1 MKNEIN
7 RALVAK
13 KARIF
18 VLAAAMICAVSM
30 AANNK
35 VSGVIKDAADKTALI
50 GVNVSLK
57 QGDQQVSGTVTDA
70 HGKFSLEA
78 ETGEFV
84 LECSYI
90 GYEPIGMSL
99 AINGN
104 IHLGTIEMNEASTE
118 LSEVVVEG
126 DAVIQKVD
134 RQILLPNKEQLG
146 ASSDGMSLLQNLQIP
161 RIVVNPAD
169 NTVKT
174 LANQDVQLR
183 INGIEASSSEVM
195 AINPKDVIRIEY
207 HDQPG
212 VRFNGAAAVINYI
225 VRHRDTGGNLML
237 NASNGVTMPGWGE
250 YHLAGKVNF
259 GKSSFSLM
267 THYSP
272 RDVYWTRTNSETYNF
287 STGTIENREVGEP
300 TRFKMNPVNIGL
312 TYTWT
317 NGEKNM
323 LQIAL
328 RDFMNFTPHSK
339 TNRDSRLYQAT
350 DSFAIHDHE
359 STQSISPSLDIY
371 YEHNL
376 PDDNHLYFDV
386 VGTYINSSNDRRF
399 EQTPLGETDSLNGA
413 PENFNFWGEEE
424 ARQPYLLRSNLIVD
438 RRLRRTDVLS
448 RVRGNKYSLIGEAIY
463 EKDWENIALTVGV
476 RHNQQWVENTYFA
489 NANANANVSMLTAE
503 TYAFAEMQQRV
514 KQFSYA
520 VGIGA
525 MHTYIEQA
533 GQKQSNW
540 IARPQLTMS
549 YDFGKGVFWKYK
561 GYVSGYQ
568 PSLSA
573 MSDVAQQ
580 IDKYQI
586 RQGNPNLKPVMFVAN
601 EMQLSWQS
609 KYVNLNLWANYS
621 YDHKPIMDETYEQ
634 LIDGQSYV
642 IRTYANHRG
651 FHRLQVAPSVQ
662 VRLLNNSLIFT
673 VAPFANYYVSLGNSY
688 THKHFNPGVR
698 ASFMGMYNGWQFFGE
713 VTTRSNNLWGET
725 LEYGEFYH
733 HIGVGYNA
741 DIRGPHRNQ
750 GTASHGV
757 SSWGFR
763 AMLMNPFSVKG
774 YSIETKDLSAL
785 APNTQHAEMRDFR
798 QMLILNFHCN
808 LDFGTQR
815 RDSGKRIN
823 NEDKENGILSGTK

>member
-1 MKNEIN
+1 MQTKY
-7 RALVAK
+7 
-13 KARIF
+13 F
-18 VLAAAMICAVSM
+18 VLAAAMVCAVSM
-30 AANNK
+30 NAQTGAQTNNNDTLRMDTSMFK
-35 VSGVIKDAADKTALI
+35 LAEV
-50 GVNVSLK
+50 
-57 QGDQQVSGTVTDA
+57 TV
-70 HGKFSLEA
+70 EA
-78 ETGEFV
+78 Q
-84 LECSYI
+84 S
-90 GYEPIGMSL
+90 
-99 AINGN
+99 
-104 IHLGTIEMNEASTE
+104 
-118 LSEVVVEG
+118 
-126 DAVIQKVD
+126 VIQKVD
-134 RQILLPNKEQLG
+134 KQVLLPNREQRK
-146 ASSDGMSLLQNLQIP
+146 ASHDGMSLLQNLQIP

-212 VRFNGAAAVINYI
+212 VRYNGAAAVINYI
-225 VRHRDTGGNLML
+225 VKHRDTGGNLML

-250 YHLAGKVNF
+250 YHLSGKVNF

-272 RDVYWTRTNSETYNF
+272 RDIYWTRTNAETYNF
-287 STGTIENREVGEP
+287 NMGTIENREVGEP
-300 TRFKMNPVNIGL
+300 TRFKMNPMNIGL
-312 TYTWT
+312 TYNWT

-323 LQIAL
+323 LNITL
-328 RDFMNFTPHSK
+328 RDFMNFMPHSK
-339 TNRDSRLYQAT
+339 TNRDSYLYQGT

-359 STQSISPSLDIY
+359 SSKSISPSLDIY

-399 EQTPLGETDSLNGA
+399 EQTPLGETVADTA
-413 PENFNFWGEEE
+413 
-424 ARQPYLLRSNLIVD
+424 
-438 RRLRRTDVLS
+438 DVTS

-463 EKDWENIALTVGV
+463 EKDWENIGLTVGV
-476 RHNQQWVENTYFA
+476 RHNQQWMENLYNVQRDDVQGTK
-489 NANANANVSMLTAE
+489 VSMMTAE
-503 TYAFAEMQQRV
+503 TYAFAEVQQRV

-540 IARPQLTMS
+540 IARPQLTLS

-621 YDHKPIMDETYEQ
+621 YDHKPIMDETFEQ
-634 LIDGQSYV
+634 LIDGQSYAV
-642 IRTYANHRG
+642 RTYANHRG

-662 VRLLNNSLIFT
+662 VRLLQNKLIFT

-698 ASFMGMYNGWQFFGE
+698 ASIMGIYKGWQFFGE

-733 HIGVGYNA
+733 HIGLGYNA
-741 DIRGPHRNQ
+741 DK
-750 GTASHGV
+750 
-757 SSWGFR
+757 WGFR

-808 LDFGTQR
+808 LDFGSRASTR
-815 RDSGKRIN
+815 ENKRIN
-823 NEDKENGILSGTK
+823 NEDKETGILSGTK

>member
-1 MKNEIN
+1 
-7 RALVAK
+7 
-13 KARIF
+13 
-18 VLAAAMICAVSM
+18 MICAVSM

-35 VSGVIKDAADKTALI
+35 VSGVIKDAADKSALV

-99 AINGN
+99 AVSGN

-118 LSEVVVEG
+118 LGEVVVEG

-183 INGIEASSSEVM
+183 INGIEASNSEVM

-225 VRHRDTGGNLML
+225 VKHRDTGGNLML

-250 YHLAGKVNF
+250 YHLSGKVNF
-259 GKSSFSLM
+259 GKSSFSLL
-267 THYSP
+267 TQYSP
-272 RDVYWTRTNSETYNF
+272 RDIYWTRSNAETYNF

-312 TYTWT
+312 TYNWT

-323 LQIAL
+323 LQISL
-328 RDFMNFTPHSK
+328 RDNMDFTPYAQS
-339 TNRDSRLYQAT
+339 NRDTYLYQGT

-359 STQSISPSLDIY
+359 RSKSISPSLDIY

-376 PDDNHLYFDV
+376 PDDHHLYFDL

-399 EQTPLGETDSLNGA
+399 EQLPLGETVADT
-413 PENFNFWGEEE
+413 
-424 ARQPYLLRSNLIVD
+424 
-438 RRLRRTDVLS
+438 TDVTS

-476 RHNQQWVENTYFA
+476 RHNQQWMENTYLGSA
-489 NANANANVSMLTAE
+489 SATVNMTTAE
-503 TYAFAEMQQRV
+503 TYAFAEVQQRV

-540 IARPQLTMS
+540 IARPQLTLS

-621 YDHKPIMDETYEQ
+621 YDHKPIMDETFEQ
-634 LIDGQSYV
+634 LIDGQSYAV
-642 IRTYANHRG
+642 RTYANHRG

-662 VRLLNNSLIFT
+662 VRLLQNKLIFT

-698 ASFMGMYNGWQFFGE
+698 ASIMGMYKGWQFFGE
-713 VTTRSNNLWGET
+713 VTTRYNNLWGET

-733 HIGVGYNA
+733 HIGLGYNA
-741 DIRGPHRNQ
+741 DK
-750 GTASHGV
+750 
-757 SSWGFR
+757 WGFR

>member
-1 MKNEIN
+1 MQTKY
-7 RALVAK
+7 
-13 KARIF
+13 F
-18 VLAAAMICAVSM
+18 VLAAAMVCAVSM

-35 VSGVIKDAADKTALI
+35 VSGVIKDAADKSALV

-70 HGKFSLEA
+70 HGKFSLET

-99 AINGN
+99 TVSGN
-104 IHLGTIEMNEASTE
+104 THLGTIEMNEASTE

-161 RIVVNPAD
+161 RIVVNPVE
-169 NTVKT
+169 NSVKT
-174 LANQDVQLR
+174 LANQEVQLR

-212 VRFNGAAAVINYI
+212 VRYNGAAAVINYI
-225 VRHRDTGGNLML
+225 VKHRDTGGNLML
-237 NASNGVTMPGWGE
+237 NASNGVTMSGWGE
-250 YHLAGKVNF
+250 YHLSGKVNF

-272 RDVYWTRTNSETYNF
+272 RDIYWTRTNAETYNF

-300 TRFKMNPVNIGL
+300 TRFKGNPVNLGL
-312 TYTWT
+312 SYNWT

-328 RDFMNFTPHSK
+328 RDNMLFMPQSE
-339 TNRDSRLYQAT
+339 TNRDSYLYQGT

-399 EQTPLGETDSLNGA
+399 EQLPLGETVADT
-413 PENFNFWGEEE
+413 
-424 ARQPYLLRSNLIVD
+424 
-438 RRLRRTDVLS
+438 TDVTS

-463 EKDWENIALTVGV
+463 EKDWENIGLTVGV
-476 RHNQQWVENTYFA
+476 RHNQQWVENTYLGSA
-489 NANANANVSMLTAE
+489 DATVNMTTAE
-503 TYAFAEMQQRV
+503 TYAFAEVQQRV

-525 MHTYIEQA
+525 MHTYIEQG
-533 GQKQSNW
+533 GQKSSNW
-540 IARPQLTMS
+540 IARPQLTLS

-609 KYVNLNLWANYS
+609 KYVNLNIWANYS
-621 YDHKPIMDETYEQ
+621 YDHKPIMEETYEQ
-634 LIDGQSYV
+634 LIDGQAYA

-662 VRLLNNSLIFT
+662 VRLLQNKLIFT

-713 VTTRSNNLWGET
+713 VTTRYNNLWGET
-725 LEYGEFYH
+725 LQYGEFYH
-733 HIGVGYNA
+733 QIGVGYNA
-741 DIRGPHRNQ
+741 DK
-750 GTASHGV
+750 
-757 SSWGFR
+757 WGFR

>member
-1 MKNEIN
+1 
-7 RALVAK
+7 
-13 KARIF
+13 
-18 VLAAAMICAVSM
+18 MICAVSM

-35 VSGVIKDAADKTALI
+35 VSGVIKDAADKSALV

-99 AINGN
+99 AVSGN

-118 LSEVVVEG
+118 LGEVVVEG

-183 INGIEASSSEVM
+183 INGIEASNSEVM

-225 VRHRDTGGNLML
+225 VKHRDTGGNLML

-250 YHLAGKVNF
+250 YHLSGKVNF
-259 GKSSFSLM
+259 GKSSFSLL
-267 THYSP
+267 TQYSP
-272 RDVYWTRTNSETYNF
+272 RDIYWTRSNAETYNF

-300 TRFKMNPVNIGL
+300 TRFKMNPVNVGL
-312 TYTWT
+312 TYNWT

-323 LQIAL
+323 LQISL
-328 RDFMNFTPHSK
+328 RDNMDFTPYAQS
-339 TNRDSRLYQAT
+339 NRDTYLYQGT

-359 STQSISPSLDIY
+359 SSKSISPSLDIY

-376 PDDNHLYFDV
+376 PDDHHLYFDL

-399 EQTPLGETDSLNGA
+399 EQLPLGETVADT
-413 PENFNFWGEEE
+413 
-424 ARQPYLLRSNLIVD
+424 
-438 RRLRRTDVLS
+438 TDVTS

-476 RHNQQWVENTYFA
+476 RHNQQWMENTYLGSA
-489 NANANANVSMLTAE
+489 SAIVNMTTAE
-503 TYAFAEMQQRV
+503 TYAFAEVQQRV

-540 IARPQLTMS
+540 IARPQLTLS

-621 YDHKPIMDETYEQ
+621 YDHKPIMDETFEQ
-634 LIDGQSYV
+634 LIDGQSYAV
-642 IRTYANHRG
+642 RTYANHRG

-662 VRLLNNSLIFT
+662 VRLLQNKLIFT
-673 VAPFANYYVSLGNSY
+673 VAPFANYYMSLGNSY

-698 ASFMGMYNGWQFFGE
+698 ASIMGMYKGWQFFGE
-713 VTTRSNNLWGET
+713 VTTRYNNLWGET

-733 HIGVGYNA
+733 HIGLGYNA
-741 DIRGPHRNQ
+741 DK
-750 GTASHGV
+750 
-757 SSWGFR
+757 WGFR

>member
-1 MKNEIN
+1 MQ
-7 RALVAK
+7 
-13 KARIF
+13 ARIF

-50 GVNVSLK
+50 GVNVTLVESQK
-57 QGDQQVSGTVTDA
+57 SKGESTRNVVSGTVTDA
-70 HGKFSLEA
+70 HGKFSLES

-99 AINGN
+99 AVNSNIN
-104 IHLGTIEMNEASTE
+104 LGTIEMNEASTE

-174 LANQDVQLR
+174 FANQDVQLR

-212 VRFNGAAAVINYI
+212 VRYNGAAAVINYI
-225 VRHRDTGGNLML
+225 VKHRNTGGNLML

-250 YHLAGKVNF
+250 YHLSGKVNF
-259 GKSSFSLM
+259 GKSSFSLL

-272 RDVYWTRTNSETYNF
+272 RDIYWTRTNSETYNF

-312 TYTWT
+312 TYNWT

-323 LQIAL
+323 LNITL
-328 RDFMNFTPHSK
+328 RDFMKFTPQSK
-339 TNRDSRLYQAT
+339 TNRDSYLYQGT

-399 EQTPLGETDSLNGA
+399 EQTPLGATVADT
-413 PENFNFWGEEE
+413 
-424 ARQPYLLRSNLIVD
+424 
-438 RRLRRTDVLS
+438 TDVTS

-463 EKDWENIALTVGV
+463 EKDWENIGLTVGV
-476 RHNQQWVENTYFA
+476 RHNQQWMENMYKGQSDQGPSTK
-489 NANANANVSMLTAE
+489 VSMMTAE
-503 TYAFAEMQQRV
+503 TYAFAEVQQRV

-586 RQGNPNLKPVMFVAN
+586 RQGNPDLKPVMFVAN

-609 KYVNLNLWANYS
+609 KHVNLNLWANYS
-621 YDHKPIMDETYEQ
+621 YDHKPIMDETFEQ
-634 LIDGQSYV
+634 LIDGQSYAV
-642 IRTYANHRG
+642 RTYANHRG

-662 VRLLNNSLIFT
+662 VRVLNNSLIFT

-698 ASFMGMYNGWQFFGE
+698 ASIMGMYKGWQFFGE
-713 VTTRSNNLWGET
+713 VTTRYNNLWGET

-733 HIGVGYNA
+733 HIGLGYNA
-741 DIRGPHRNQ
+741 DK
-750 GTASHGV
+750 
-757 SSWGFR
+757 WGFR

-815 RDSGKRIN
+815 RENGKRIN

>member
-1 MKNEIN
+1 
-7 RALVAK
+7 
-13 KARIF
+13 
-18 VLAAAMICAVSM
+18 MICAVSM

-70 HGKFSLEA
+70 HGKFSLET

-99 AINGN
+99 TVSGN
-104 IHLGTIEMNEASTE
+104 THLGTIEMNEASTE

-161 RIVVNPAD
+161 RIVVNPVE
-169 NTVKT
+169 NSVKT
-174 LANQDVQLR
+174 LANQEVQLR
-183 INGIEASSSEVM
+183 INGIEASNSEVM

-212 VRFNGAAAVINYI
+212 VRYNGAAAVINYI
-225 VRHRDTGGNLML
+225 VKHHDTGGNLML
-237 NASNGVTMPGWGE
+237 NASNGVTMSGWGE
-250 YHLAGKVNF
+250 YHLSGKVNF
-259 GKSSFSLM
+259 GKSSFSLL

-272 RDVYWTRTNSETYNF
+272 RDIYWTRTNAETYNF

-300 TRFKMNPVNIGL
+300 TRFKGNPVNLGL
-312 TYTWT
+312 SYNWT

-328 RDFMNFTPHSK
+328 RDNMLFMPQSE
-339 TNRDSRLYQAT
+339 TNRDSYLYQGT

-399 EQTPLGETDSLNGA
+399 EQLPLGETVADT
-413 PENFNFWGEEE
+413 
-424 ARQPYLLRSNLIVD
+424 
-438 RRLRRTDVLS
+438 TDVTS

-463 EKDWENIALTVGV
+463 EKDWENIGLTVGV
-476 RHNQQWVENTYFA
+476 RHNQQWVENTYLGSA
-489 NANANANVSMLTAE
+489 DATVNMTTAE
-503 TYAFAEMQQRV
+503 TYAFAEVQQRV

-525 MHTYIEQA
+525 MHTYIEQG
-533 GQKQSNW
+533 GQKSSNW
-540 IARPQLTMS
+540 IARPQLTLS

-609 KYVNLNLWANYS
+609 KYVNLNIWANYS
-621 YDHKPIMDETYEQ
+621 YDHKPIMEETYEQ
-634 LIDGQSYV
+634 LIDGQAYA

-662 VRLLNNSLIFT
+662 VRLLQNKLIFT

-713 VTTRSNNLWGET
+713 VTTRYNNLWGET

-733 HIGVGYNA
+733 QIGVGYNA
-741 DIRGPHRNQ
+741 DK
-750 GTASHGV
+750 
-757 SSWGFR
+757 WGFR

-823 NEDKENGILSGTK
+823 NEDKESGILSGTK

>member
-1 MKNEIN
+1 MQTKY
-7 RALVAK
+7 
-13 KARIF
+13 F
-18 VLAAAMICAVSM
+18 VLAAAMVCAVSM
-30 AANNK
+30 NAQT
-35 VSGVIKDAADKTALI
+35 GVQTNINDTLRMDTSMFRIAE
-50 GVNVSLK
+50 V
-57 QGDQQVSGTVTDA
+57 TV
-70 HGKFSLEA
+70 EA
-78 ETGEFV
+78 Q
-84 LECSYI
+84 S
-90 GYEPIGMSL
+90 
-99 AINGN
+99 
-104 IHLGTIEMNEASTE
+104 
-118 LSEVVVEG
+118 
-126 DAVIQKVD
+126 VIQKVD
-134 RQILLPNKEQLG
+134 KQILLPNREQRK
-146 ASSDGMSLLQNLQIP
+146 ASHDGMSLLQNLQIP

-183 INGIEASSSEVM
+183 INGIEASNSEVM

-212 VRFNGAAAVINYI
+212 VRYNGAAAVINYI

-250 YHLAGKVNF
+250 YHLSGKVNF
-259 GKSSFSLM
+259 GKSSFSLL

-272 RDVYWTRTNSETYNF
+272 RDIYWTRTNAETYNF
-287 STGTIENREVGEP
+287 STGMIENREVGEP
-300 TRFKMNPVNIGL
+300 TRFKGNPVNLGL
-312 TYTWT
+312 TYNWT
-317 NGEKNM
+317 NGEKNRV
-323 LQIAL
+323 QIAL
-328 RDFMNFTPHSK
+328 RDNMLFMPHSK
-339 TNRDSRLYQAT
+339 TNRDSYLYQGT
-350 DSFAIHDHE
+350 DSFAIRDHE
-359 STQSISPSLDIY
+359 SSKSISPSLDIY

-376 PDDNHLYFDV
+376 PDDHHLYFDL

-399 EQTPLGETDSLNGA
+399 EQTPLGETVADT
-413 PENFNFWGEEE
+413 
-424 ARQPYLLRSNLIVD
+424 
-438 RRLRRTDVLS
+438 TDVLS
-448 RVRGNKYSLIGEAIY
+448 RVKGDKYSLIGEAIY

-476 RHNQQWVENTYFA
+476 RHNQQWMENLYQVPSDQGPSTK
-489 NANANANVSMLTAE
+489 VSMMTAE
-503 TYAFAEMQQRV
+503 TYAFAEVQQRV

-540 IARPQLTMS
+540 IARPQLTLS

-621 YDHKPIMDETYEQ
+621 YDHKPIMDETIEQ
-634 LIDGQSYV
+634 LIDGQSYAV
-642 IRTYANHRG
+642 RTYANHRG

-662 VRLLNNSLIFT
+662 VRVLNNSLIFT

-698 ASFMGMYNGWQFFGE
+698 ASIMGMYKGWQFFGE

-733 HIGVGYNA
+733 HIGLGYNS
-741 DIRGPHRNQ
+741 DK
-750 GTASHGV
+750 
-757 SSWGFR
+757 WGFR

-815 RDSGKRIN
+815 GDSGKRIN
-823 NEDKENGILSGTK
+823 NEDKESGILSGTK

>member
-1 MKNEIN
+1 ME
-7 RALVAK
+7 
-13 KARIF
+13 ARIF

-35 VSGVIKDAADKTALI
+35 VSGVIKDAADKSALI

-78 ETGEFV
+78 KTGEFV

-104 IHLGTIEMNEASTE
+104 INLGTIEMNEASTE
-118 LSEVVVEG
+118 LGEVVVEG

-161 RIVVNPAD
+161 RIVVNPVE
-169 NTVKT
+169 NSVKT
-174 LANQDVQLR
+174 LANQEVQLR

-212 VRFNGAAAVINYI
+212 VRYNGAAAVINYI
-225 VRHRDTGGNLML
+225 VKHRDTGGNLML

-272 RDVYWTRTNSETYNF
+272 RDVYWTRTNAETYNF

-312 TYTWT
+312 TYNWT

-323 LQIAL
+323 LNITL
-328 RDFMNFTPHSK
+328 RDFMKFTPQSK
-339 TNRDSRLYQAT
+339 TNRDSYLYQGT

-359 STQSISPSLDIY
+359 SSKSISPSLDIY

-399 EQTPLGETDSLNGA
+399 EQTPLGETVADT
-413 PENFNFWGEEE
+413 
-424 ARQPYLLRSNLIVD
+424 
-438 RRLRRTDVLS
+438 TDVTS

-463 EKDWENIALTVGV
+463 EKDWENIGLTVGV
-476 RHNQQWVENTYFA
+476 RHNQQWVENTYLGTV
-489 NANANANVSMLTAE
+489 NMTTAE
-503 TYAFAEMQQRV
+503 TYAFAEVQQRV

-525 MHTYIEQA
+525 MHTYIEQG
-533 GQKQSNW
+533 GQKSSNW
-540 IARPQLTMS
+540 IARPQLTLS

-609 KYVNLNLWANYS
+609 KHVNLNLWANYS

-634 LIDGQSYV
+634 LIDGQAYA

-662 VRLLNNSLIFT
+662 VRLLQNKLIFT

-698 ASFMGMYNGWQFFGE
+698 ASFMGMYNGWQFFAE

-725 LEYGEFYH
+725 LEFGEFYH

-741 DIRGPHRNQ
+741 DK
-750 GTASHGV
+750 
-757 SSWGFR
+757 WGFR

-774 YSIETKDLSAL
+774 YSIETKDLSSL